1 MKTMWKVFKADLKS
15 NNGNIKWEI
24 GEWQKHEG
32 ELRLCASG
40 FHASER
46 IVDAMY
52 YTSIE
57 LLARVEVKGDHL
69 VVEDKQCW
77 SEMRILEVFPW
88 TKEDSVSLVI
98 FAAEQV
104 IGIFERFY
112 PDNARPRK
120 DIELAK
126 NWLKENTK
134 ASAGATAEVAAGAV
148 WSAAR
153 AMSSVVGDSKNE
165 EILERCEKFIL
176 SRLQNRRYEKD

>member
-1 MKTMWKVFKADLKS
+1 MTTLWKVFKADLKS
-15 NNGNIKWEI
+15 NNGNIEWEI

-32 ELRLCASG
+32 KLELCMSG

-52 YTSIE
+52 YTSME

-69 VVEDKQCW
+69 VGEDKQCW

-153 AMSSVVGDSKNE
+153 AIGSAAGDSKNE

-176 SRLQNRRYEKD
+176 SRLQKTAI